1 MVMLREKAQSVEHL
15 GRNTNAPSR
24 SGLVRSSNEVPVMG
38 MERRD
43 KRNAG
48 QAGQQSGNTLEEP
61 VYSEEPCEVRV
72 SSTVP

>member
-24 SGLVRSSNEVPVMG
+24 GGLVRSSNEVPVMG

-43 KRNAG
+43 KRVREA
-48 QAGQQSGNTLEEP
+48 EP
-61 VYSEEPCEVRV
+61 QPRRRSLLWHR
-72 SSTVP
+72 